1 MKYKPRSAGESVHRK
16 DYHKRVIFTPGDFE
30 EAGHLLQV
38 VTIPKKTKQREH
50 HHTQQTEVFYV
61 LEGEALLYINGEGFL
76 AKPGDAFV
84 CNPEDRHN
92 IWNQADQDFKL
103 VVFKINMPE
112 KDDTVWEE
120 EK

>member
-1 MKYKPRSAGESVHRK
+1 M
-16 DYHKRVIFTPGDFE
+16 
-30 EAGHLLQV
+30 QV